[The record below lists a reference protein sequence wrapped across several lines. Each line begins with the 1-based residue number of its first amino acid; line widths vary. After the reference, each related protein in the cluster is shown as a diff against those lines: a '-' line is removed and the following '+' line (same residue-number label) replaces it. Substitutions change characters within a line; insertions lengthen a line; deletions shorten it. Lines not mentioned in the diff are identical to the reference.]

1 LSLAD
6 SRPLTTEEAARLLR
20 GTGQAISAA
29 LLDMP
34 ADITGWHPAP
44 GEWCLKE
51 CLGHL
56 LEAERRGFAG
66 RIRQILLEP
75 GIRIKD
81 WDQVQV
87 QKDRNDD
94 ARPLEELLT
103 AFAKM
108 RADSVR
114 LVEGLLNTDLGK
126 SCEHDF
132 AGTLRIEDLLHEWIH
147 HDHNHYRQM
156 EANIQAYVWPSMGNA
171 QRFSEPH

>member
-1 LSLAD
+1 MAEP
-6 SRPLTTEEAARLLR
+6 RPLTTEEVAQLLR
-20 GTGQAISAA
+20 ATGQAISAE
-29 LLDMP
+29 LTYMS
-34 ADITGWHPAP
+34 ADIAGWHPAA
-44 GEWCLKE
+44 GEWCIKE
-51 CLGHL
+51 CLGRL

-114 LVEGLLNTDLGK
+114 LVEGLLDTDL
-126 SCEHDF
+126 
-132 AGTLRIEDLLHEWIH
+132 
-147 HDHNHYRQM
+147 
-156 EANIQAYVWPSMGNA
+156 
-171 QRFSEPH
+171 